1 MDHRESDVIANSR
14 GIECFSWTNISYVR
28 SVSSTESVITDVS
41 GTAKAGELS
50 VIMGP
55 S

>member
-1 MDHRESDVIANSR
+1 MVDRVASVSANSR
-14 GIECFSWTNISYVR
+14 GIKCFSWTNISYVR
-28 SVSSTESVITDVS
+28 NGLSTESVITDVS
-41 GTAKAGELS
+41 GVAKAGELS